1 MIKEFAFKI
10 KVQTAEGVQ
19 EINKSINSLEGFDKR
34 ITELNK
40 QIRATDF
47 GSAQFKEL
55 NGELAKTRQAKQ
67 AVVEV
72 AAAEAAAFNENT
84 NALNQNTQAENEN
97 TQAAMQN
104 ANAQQKTGQEAD
116 KNTSAFQ
123 KYQLQI
129 RKSRLAFQE
138 AFASGDEKAMRKYR
152 AEIDELEDSL
162 EIATLKSMQLDDA
175 LAAMPGIV
183 GFVGQSM
190 QGLSKSFK
198 VLAANPFVAT
208 VTLLTGLLTALFGAF
223 SKSEQ
228 GAKSFAKVGEFAERI
243 FNGLLQVLAPLFD
256 GILSLVDA
264 ITKSDTAMKII
275 GGTVGAVAAT
285 FRGLWELVKGISIT
299 FFEFYKTIFQ
309 VGKAIAGLGG
319 AIGKVLKGDF
329 TGAAEDAKKVFGT
342 VKELGVGFVKD
353 TFARVKE
360 GSKAVVDTYKSTAD
374 SFEKGFKK
382 QTKAQKEANGKLLED
397 QKKTLEQLK
406 KDVEAY
412 TKSAEQ
418 SAKDSRDKD
427 LKTEKETYDG
437 LITRAKGNK
446 ELLAQINEAY
456 RMKVAGINK
465 KWDDEDQKKLEEAQS
480 KAFDKIQ
487 KHFDKVANETSKNRE
502 LNAKREEQGLK
513 QDLFNGLITQEEFDK
528 KVLDNNRKTV
538 AQKQKDDEQGY
549 INNQATLASALATG
563 TITLADYDA
572 KRLELTDTY
581 ELTKQENQIAYDEA
595 DLAIKAAKFEKDKLI
610 AQEMIKVD
618 EATAQSK
625 IELQYAVLDAVGT
638 VGGLLSQFAGENK
651 GLQKA
656 AIILEQGSAIGKIL
670 VSSAASIASQKAAAF
685 ATGAL
690 IGGPVLNPVGY
701 AAVMANLA
709 KGVITTKIG
718 AGIGIAGA
726 IAGAAQGISQID
738 KADVG
743 QSGGSGGASAPKETP
758 RKLAAGGIVSGPGSG
773 TSDSIPTF
781 LSNGESVV
789 NAESTSM
796 FSPLLSMINQ
806 AGGGTPFNIGNRN
819 VSSLNLGGGE
829 PPIKTYVV
837 SSDMTSMQMF
847 DRAQKERST
856 M

>member
-10 KVQTAEGVQ
+10 KVQTADGVQ

-55 NGELAKTRQAKQ
+55 NSELAKTRQAKQ

-72 AAAEAAAFNENT
+72 AAAEAAAVSKNT
-84 NALNQNTQAENEN
+84 NELQQNTQAENEN
-97 TQAAMQN
+97 TQATEQN
-104 ANAQQKTGQEAD
+104 TQAQKKSGTQVEET
-116 KNTSAFQ
+116 TSGFQ

-129 RKSRLAFQE
+129 RKAKVAFQE
-138 AFASGDEKAMRKYR
+138 AFATGDEKAMKKYR
-152 AEIDELEDSL
+152 GEIDDLEDSL
-162 EIATLKSMQLDDA
+162 EIATLKSMKFGDA
-175 LAAMPGIV
+175 MASIPGPV
-183 GFVGQSM
+183 GLVGQSV
-190 QGLSKSFK
+190 QGVEKAFK
-198 VLAANPFVAT
+198 VFAANPLVAI
-208 VTLLTGLLTALFGAF
+208 LTALVGIATALFAAF
-223 SKSEQ
+223 SKTEQ
-228 GAKSFAKVGEFAERI
+228 GTKALAKGGEFLEKI
-243 FNGLLQVLAPLFD
+243 FNGILAVLQPLFD
-256 GILSLVDA
+256 VFINLIEGITQS
-264 ITKSDTAMKII
+264 STAMKII
-275 GGTVGAVAAT
+275 GGVVGGVAAT
-285 FRGLWELVKGISIT
+285 FRGFWEIVKGIALT
-299 FFEFYKTIFQ
+299 LFDFYKTIFE

-319 AIGKVLKGDF
+319 AIGKVFKGDF
-329 TGAAEDAKKVFGT
+329 TGAAEDAKKVFGA
-342 VKELGVGFVKD
+342 VKDLGVGFVKD
-353 TFARVKE
+353 TVSRVKE
-360 GSKAVVDTYKSTAD
+360 GTKAVVDTYKSTAET
-374 SFEKGFKK
+374 FEKGFKT
-382 QTKAQKEANGKLLED
+382 QTKAQKEANAKLLED

-456 RMKVAGINK
+456 RMKVANINK
-465 KWDDEDQKKLEEAQS
+465 KWDDEDQKKLEEAQT

-487 KHFDKVANETSKNRE
+487 KHFDKVANTTNKNRE
-502 LNAKREEQGLK
+502 VNAKREEQDLK
-513 QDLFNGLITQEEFDK
+513 NNLYSGLITQEEFDK
-528 KVLDNNRKTV
+528 KVLENNRKTV
-538 AQKQKDDEQGY
+538 SQKQKDDEQGY
-549 INNQATLASALATG
+549 INNQAILVAALASG
-563 TITLADYDA
+563 EITLKDYDA

-581 ELTKQENQIAYDEA
+581 ELTKQENQIGYDEA
-595 DLAIKAAKFEKDKLI
+595 DLAIKAAKFEKDKVI

-625 IELQYAVLDAVGT
+625 IELQYAVLDAIGT
-638 VGGLLSQFAGENK
+638 VGGLLAQFAGENK

-690 IGGPVLNPVGY
+690 IGGPVLNPIGY

-743 QSGGSGGASAPKETP
+743 QSGGSAPKEQP
-758 RKLAAGGIVSGPGSG
+758 RRLAEGGMVFGPGTS
-773 TSDSIPTF
+773 TSDSIPAN
-781 LSNGESVV
+781 LSNGESVI
-789 NAESTSM
+789 NAASTSM
-796 FSPLLSMINQ
+796 FSPLLSAINQ
-806 AGGGTPFNIGNRN
+806 AGGGAAFNIGNRN
-819 VSSLNLGGGE
+819 VSSLSIGDSVA
-829 PPIKTYVV
+829 PIKTYVV

-847 DRAQKERST
+847 ERAQKDRST
-856 M
+856 L